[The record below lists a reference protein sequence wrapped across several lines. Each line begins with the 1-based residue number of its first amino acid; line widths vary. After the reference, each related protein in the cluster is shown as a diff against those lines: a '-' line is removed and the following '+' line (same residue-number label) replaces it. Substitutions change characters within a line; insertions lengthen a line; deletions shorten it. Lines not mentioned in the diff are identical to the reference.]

1 MLQPFSANCWSFHAF
16 SKEFSPNFWAKSH
29 LSSSKCVAKCCKSV
43 SIINHH
49 HVSSRSTG
57 HDHCKTHGKNMKKP
71 SPSASCA
78 SGPFPGHLDLEELLP
93 NQMPLL
99 GQGSVLGW
107 QLKLPTLGM
116 MEKTS
121 AWESFII
128 GFTMVYHVML
138 RCKNTVDLMR

>member
-1 MLQPFSANCWSFHAF
+1 MYHLDP
-16 SKEFSPNFWAKSH
+16 PVMIIAKH
-29 LSSSKCVAKCCKSV
+29 ME
-43 SIINHH
+43 
-49 HVSSRSTG
+49 
-57 HDHCKTHGKNMKKP
+57 KNMKKP

-107 QLKLPTLGM
+107 QLKLPTMGM